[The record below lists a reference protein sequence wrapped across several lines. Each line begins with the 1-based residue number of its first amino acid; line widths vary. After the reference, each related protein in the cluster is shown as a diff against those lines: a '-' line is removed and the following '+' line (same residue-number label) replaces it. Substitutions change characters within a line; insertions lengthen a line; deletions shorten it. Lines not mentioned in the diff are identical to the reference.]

1 MERNLGKRHDRNGRV
16 GKLTK
21 YAAVFACVVLCVS
34 TAHTQVVTLQNLAN
48 YNDAIYDAK
57 IKTPLLYAAAND
69 MLGNPNA
76 MLAPAVADLD
86 RNVALVLEF
95 DDLLANYRQFRV
107 KFIHCDANWQKS
119 VLNDIE
125 FSLEFNDYPLND
137 YTNSG
142 AVKVPYYHYSFQ
154 LPKLKLPGNYLAVVY
169 TDRRPNAVVLTKR
182 FCYYQNRIRLNAS
195 GRMAVDNAIYRTH
208 QQLDFDID
216 FKNYDVVAP
225 AEDFK
230 IVIRQNRRWDKT
242 LKNLRPSSLRMF
254 ESRVEYLLFDNTT
267 TMPAGNEFRYFD
279 GRSTFTAGNF
289 VQAVQRSDDYNT
301 LFVMPDGSRNRRT
314 FMQSDDFNG
323 GFIVDNR
330 ESGIGATEADYLKV
344 IFTLKTPE
352 LPDRDVYVN
361 GAFNEWLRNDLNKM
375 TYDAATE
382 TYQAAIILKQGVIN
396 YNYGTLN
403 PTTGEWNEVDLEGSF
418 SETENDYEIFVYHR
432 PPASRAEL
440 LVGYSLVEVNRRR

>member
-1 MERNLGKRHDRNGRV
+1 MEPNLGKRHDRNGRT
-16 GKLTK
+16 GKLTCLI
-21 YAAVFACVVLCVS
+21 AVVASLILS
-34 TAHTQVVTLQNLAN
+34 IETAHCQVTTLQNLTV
-48 YNDAIYDAK
+48 YEDAIYDPK
-57 IKTPLLYAAAND
+57 IKTPLLYATD
-69 MLGNPNA
+69 GTLGNANA
-76 MLAPAVADLD
+76 MLAPAIADLD

-125 FSLEFNDYPLND
+125 FTLEFNDYPLND

-154 LPKLKLPGNYLAVVY
+154 IPKLKLPGNYVAVVY

-195 GRMAVDNAIYRTH
+195 GRMAVDNALYRTH
-208 QQLDFDID
+208 QQIDFDID

-230 IVIRQNRRWDKT
+230 VVIRQNRRWDKV

-254 ESRVEYLLFDNTT
+254 ENRVEYHLFDNTT

-289 VQAVQRSDDYNT
+289 VQAVQRSDDYNS
-301 LFVMPDGSRNRRT
+301 LFVMPDGPRNRGAY
-314 FMQSDDFNG
+314 MQSDDFDG
-323 GFIVDNR
+323 GFIIDNR
-330 ESGIGATEADYLKV
+330 ESGIGATEGDYLTV
-344 IFTLKTPE
+344 VFTLKMPE
-352 LPDRDVYVN
+352 LADEDVFVN
-361 GAFNEWLRNDLNKM
+361 GGFNDWRRGGFNKM
-375 TYDAATE
+375 TYMNDIEA
-382 TYQAAIILKQGVIN
+382 YQASIVIKQGVIN
-396 YNYGTLN
+396 YNYGVLN
-403 PTTGEWNEVDLEGSF
+403 RASGQWSEAELEGNF

-440 LVGYSLVEVNRRR
+440 LVGYRLVEVNRRR